1 MKKLE
6 KNILNLYRS
15 LINKE
20 FIAKQVALNAHSS
33 YRLSAMNLVRYI
45 TLRNQDL
52 RNVHDHLSEIGVSSL
67 RSCEGY
73 VMDNVISVLRLVK
86 LLNGEK
92 WKPREE
98 VETIGYK
105 ASKKILKKHTKQLFN
120 TKRKNKNTKIMV
132 TVPRE
137 AAFDPDMI
145 RQLIVQGMEVAKINL
160 CQGSRIEWIMLIDHI
175 REQREL
181 LGLDCKIQ
189 IDLSGPKL
197 TIGKIKIRK
206 GSKKTK
212 DFIRLFKGDH
222 LVLSSKAYSSQDKKL
237 GKSGETLRLPQ
248 VSVSNSAI
256 IHKTQIGDQILFDN
270 GKIESRVIKK
280 RKGEL
285 EVIITTESQKGTK
298 LNSEAN
304 INLPDTELHLPSLT
318 KEDIKQLPL
327 VMEYADII
335 GYPYVRSEKDIHALY
350 KELDKY
356 NRKNIGIIIKIEN
369 EQAFEN
375 LPLILLAAMK
385 RPSIGVMIA
394 RGNLAVEIG
403 AERIAEVQDQ
413 IMWICEA
420 AHVPVVWATEV
431 LENLTATGN
440 ATRAEITDAAKSA
453 RAECVMLN
461 GGPHIIKTVTML
473 SKILEKMEGHTSKKK
488 SVMRA
493 LKVSMKNLDRM
504 GHNSNSI

>member
-6 KNILNLYRS
+6 KDIRNLYRS

-20 FIAKQVALNAHSS
+20 FIAKQVGEAADPS

-52 RNVHDHLSEIGVSSL
+52 RNVHDHLSELGISSL

-73 VMDNVISVLRLVK
+73 VMDNVTSVLRIVK
-86 LLNGEK
+86 LLNEEK
-92 WKPREE
+92 WTPPAE

-105 ASKKILKKHTKQLFN
+105 ASKKLLKKHTKQLFN
-120 TKRKNKNTKIMV
+120 TKKRNRDTMIMV

-145 RQLIVQGMEVAKINL
+145 RQLIVQGMEIARINL
-160 CQGSRIEWIMLIDHI
+160 CEGSPVEWMMLIDNVK
-175 REQREL
+175 EQRDL
-181 LGLDCKIQ
+181 LGLDCKIYM
-189 IDLSGPKL
+189 DLSGPKFKVGKIEIEKE
-197 TIGKIKIRK
+197 TGKIKK
-206 GSKKTK
+206 
-212 DFIRLFKGDH
+212 FIRLHKGDH
-222 LVLSSKAYSSQDKKL
+222 LVLSSKPSNTKDIHIGSKGQSL
-237 GKSGETLRLPQ
+237 INPV
-248 VSVSNSAI
+248 VSVSNAAI
-256 IHKTQIGDQILFDN
+256 VNQTQIGDQVIFDN
-270 GKIESRVIKK
+270 GKIVSRIIKK
-280 RKGEL
+280 RKDEI
-285 EVIITTESQKGTK
+285 EVIIISEGAKGNK
-298 LNSEAN
+298 LKSEAT
-304 INLPDTELHLPSLT
+304 INLPDTQIQVASLT
-318 KEDIKQLPL
+318 TEDIKQLPL
-327 VMEYADII
+327 VIEHADII
-335 GYPYVRSEKDIHALY
+335 GYPYVRTTDDIKALY

-356 NRKNIGIIIKIEN
+356 KGKDVGIVIKIEN

-375 LPLILLAAMK
+375 LPVLLLEAMK
-385 RPSIGVMIA
+385 RPRIGVMIA

-403 AERIAEVQDQ
+403 ADRIAEVQDQ

-420 AHVPVVWATEV
+420 AHIPVIWATQV
-431 LENLTATGN
+431 LENLTSTGI

-461 GGPHIIKTVTML
+461 RGPHVKESVIML

-493 LKVSMKNLDRM
+493 LKVSMKNIDRI
-504 GHNSNSI
+504 GK

>member
-20 FIAKQVALNAHSS
+20 FIAKQVALNADAS

-52 RNVHDHLSEIGVSSL
+52 RNVHDHLSELGVSSL

-86 LLNGEK
+86 LINGEN
-92 WKPREE
+92 WKPREQ

-120 TKRKNKNTKIMV
+120 TKRKNKDTKIMV
-132 TVPRE
+132 TIPRE

-160 CQGSRIEWIMLIDHI
+160 RQGSRIEWLMLIDHI

-181 LGLDCKIQ
+181 LGIDCKIQ

-197 TIGKIKIRK
+197 SLGKIRIRK

-212 DFIRLFKGDH
+212 EFIRLFKGDH
-222 LVLSSKAYSSQDKKL
+222 LILTSKAYSSEDKRL
-237 GKSGETLRLPQ
+237 GNQGEALQLPK
-248 VSVSNSAI
+248 VSVSNPAI
-256 IHKTQIGDQILFDN
+256 ISETQIGDQILLDN

-280 RKGEL
+280 RKDEL
-285 EVIITTESQKGTK
+285 EVIIITESKKGKK
-298 LNSEAN
+298 LNSQAS
-304 INLPDTELHLPSLT
+304 INLPNTDLHLPSLT
-318 KEDIKQLPL
+318 KEDIKLLPL
-327 VMEYADII
+327 VMKYADII
-335 GYPYVRSEKDIHALY
+335 GFPYVRSEKDIKALY
-350 KELDKY
+350 QKLDEYK
-356 NRKNIGIIIKIEN
+356 RKDIGVVIKIEN

-420 AHVPVVWATEV
+420 AHIPVIWATQV

-461 GGPHIIKTVTML
+461 GGPHIVKTVTML

-504 GHNSNSI
+504 GRESNE